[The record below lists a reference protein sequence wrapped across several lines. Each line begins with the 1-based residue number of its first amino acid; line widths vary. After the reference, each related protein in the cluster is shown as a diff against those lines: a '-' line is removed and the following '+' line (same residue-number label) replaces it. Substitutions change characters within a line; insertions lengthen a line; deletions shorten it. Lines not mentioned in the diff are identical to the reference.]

1 MRNEKL
7 FLLSLAEK
15 ECSKQLEKV
24 QKKVEKNSTKLFS
37 MNDMNSTVRQRA
49 MMRARLATDC
59 EEKDRWLNR
68 LMMIKRWK
76 DEIRRDTG
84 KDPAHDTGTRTAD

>member
-15 ECSKQLEKV
+15 ECSKQLEKA
-24 QKKVEKNSTKLFS
+24 QKQVEKTSAKLFS

-59 EEKDRWLNR
+59 EEKDRWMER
-68 LMMIKRWK
+68 LQLVKQWK
-76 DEIRRDTG
+76 DEIKRVR
-84 KDPAHDTGTRTAD
+84 

>member
-1 MRNEKL
+1 MRNERL

-15 ECSKQLEKV
+15 ECTKQLEKA
-24 QKKVEKNSTKLFS
+24 QKQVEKTSEKLFT

-49 MMRARLATDC
+49 MMRARLASDC

-68 LMMIKRWK
+68 LMMIKQWK
-76 DEIRRDTG
+76 DEVKRDTG

>member
-15 ECSKQLEKV
+15 ACYKQLEKA
-24 QKKVEKNSTKLFS
+24 QKQVEKTSTKLFE

-49 MMRARLATDC
+49 MMRAKLATDC

-68 LMMIKRWK
+68 LMMIKSWK
-76 DEIRRDTG
+76 DEIKREIL
-84 KDPAHDTGTRTAD
+84 

>member
-15 ECSKQLEKV
+15 ECTKQFEKA
-24 QKKVEKNSTKLFS
+24 QKQVEKTSTKLFE

-49 MMRARLATDC
+49 MMRARLASDC
-59 EEKDRWLNR
+59 EEKDRWMER
-68 LMMIKRWK
+68 LQLVEQWK
-76 DEIRRDTG
+76 DEIKRVR
-84 KDPAHDTGTRTAD
+84 

>member
-1 MRNEKL
+1 MKAGVGKLRNEKL

-15 ECSKQLEKV
+15 ECSKQLEKA
-24 QKKVEKNSTKLFS
+24 QKQVEKTSAKLFS

-68 LMMIKRWK
+68 LMMIKHWK
-76 DEIRRDTG
+76 DEIKRDAG
-84 KDPAHDTGTRTAD
+84 KE